1 MIASPATAADFAR
14 WEEQARSMDAVSLY
28 YTIRDCKAAAEAMR
42 GWNPIREGYY
52 IDQMLTFAD
61 ERRRR
66 QKAR

>member
-1 MIASPATAADFAR
+1 MIASPANAADFTR
-14 WEEQARSMDAVSLY
+14 WEEQARRMDTVSLY